1 MTDGRARERAVSVP
15 SERKSCPEKFDECL
29 KDEYCLSCSSCW
41 SCANAVRGREEV
53 TAEFRCGLR
62 PAGQGFGGCRH
73 TGCFVVGGERYGY
86 FCELMEAYA
95 ENGGRELDFTA
106 GVSSARMWNNL
117 RSGLTDVGV
126 AVSSDVEAGALS
138 LPVRTT
144 TYVMLAGRERPCG
157 GTGLSGTVG
166 SGRVVMPEG
175 FTRTA
180 SYTGLL
186 DSLAGAQLYI
196 SPLNVYELAAG
207 LARGESDF
215 LICEQGEA
223 AVVGEFVPGLATSM
237 NLRNGWTLAWSFR
250 PKILPCIT
258 ISYVGSAD
266 TAGRRSMPRC
276 AMSTPAGE
284 MAGVSAVRRVTAC
297 AERHLGMGRHD
308 TGGRYAGGG
317 GLAPA
322 VGYRLQGV
330 AFPA

>member
-1 MTDGRARERAVSVP
+1 MLFLLVLCECGTGEGGGDGRNFAAGYGRPVRVS
-15 SERKSCPEKFDECL
+15 
-29 KDEYCLSCSSCW
+29 
-41 SCANAVRGREEV
+41 AA
-53 TAEFRCGLR
+53 
-62 PAGQGFGGCRH
+62 AGIP
-73 TGCFVVGGERYGY
+73 GCFVVGGERYGY

-180 SYTGLL
+180 SYAGLL

-223 AVVGEFVPGLATSM
+223 AVVGEFVPGLATVYEFAERVDISM
-237 NLRNGWTLAWSFR
+237 VFSPENPALYYDFVRWFGGYSRTEEYAALCDVYS
-250 PKILPCIT
+250 
-258 ISYVGSAD
+258 
-266 TAGRRSMPRC
+266 GRGDGRC
-276 AMSTPAGE
+276 FGGAEGD
-284 MAGVSAVRRVTAC
+284 RRVPNGISVWD
-297 AERHLGMGRHD
+297 GMIREVGMREGVD
-308 TGGRYAGGG
+308 WRLLSAIAGF
-317 GLAPA
+317 LFMS
-322 VGYRLQGV
+322 LSNCKSI
-330 AFPA
+330 

>member
-1 MTDGRARERAVSVP
+1 
-15 SERKSCPEKFDECL
+15 
-29 KDEYCLSCSSCW
+29 
-41 SCANAVRGREEV
+41 
-53 TAEFRCGLR
+53 
-62 PAGQGFGGCRH
+62 
-73 TGCFVVGGERYGY
+73 
-86 FCELMEAYA
+86 
-95 ENGGRELDFTA
+95 
-106 GVSSARMWNNL
+106 MWNNL

-180 SYTGLL
+180 SYAGLL

-223 AVVGEFVPGLATSM
+223 AVVGEFVPGLATVYEFAERVDISM
-237 NLRNGWTLAWSFR
+237 VFSPEKSCPVLRFR
-250 PKILPCIT
+250 AL
-258 ISYVGSAD
+258 V
-266 TAGRRSMPRC
+266 RRIQPD
-276 AMSTPAGE
+276 G
-284 MAGVSAVRRVTAC
+284 GVCRAVRCLLRP
-297 AERHLGMGRHD
+297 
-308 TGGRYAGGG
+308 GGWPVFRRCGG
-317 GLAPA
+317 
-322 VGYRLQGV
+322 
-330 AFPA
+330 

>member
-53 TAEFRCGLR
+53 TAGISLRVTAGRSGFRRL
-62 PAGQGFGGCRH
+62 PAYRD
-73 TGCFVVGGERYGY
+73 
-86 FCELMEAYA
+86 ASS
-95 ENGGRELDFTA
+95 GRELDFTA

-180 SYTGLL
+180 SYAGLL
-186 DSLAGAQLYI
+186 DSRAGAQLYI

-223 AVVGEFVPGLATSM
+223 AVVGEFVPGLATVYE
-237 NLRNGWTLAWSFR
+237 F
-250 PKILPCIT
+250 
-258 ISYVGSAD
+258 
-266 TAGRRSMPRC
+266 
-276 AMSTPAGE
+276 
-284 MAGVSAVRRVTAC
+284 
-297 AERHLGMGRHD
+297 AERVDISMVFSPENPALYYDFVRWF
-308 TGGRYAGGG
+308 GGYSRTEEYAALCDVYSVCRTASRYGT
-317 GLAPA
+317 
-322 VGYRLQGV
+322 V
-330 AFPA
+330 

>member
-1 MTDGRARERAVSVP
+1 MLFLLVLCECGTGEGGGDGRNFAAGYGRPVRVS
-15 SERKSCPEKFDECL
+15 
-29 KDEYCLSCSSCW
+29 
-41 SCANAVRGREEV
+41 AA
-53 TAEFRCGLR
+53 
-62 PAGQGFGGCRH
+62 AGIP
-73 TGCFVVGGERYGY
+73 GCFVVGGERYGY

-180 SYTGLL
+180 SYAGLL

-223 AVVGEFVPGLATSM
+223 AVVGEFVLGLATVYE
-237 NLRNGWTLAWSFR
+237 F
-250 PKILPCIT
+250 
-258 ISYVGSAD
+258 
-266 TAGRRSMPRC
+266 
-276 AMSTPAGE
+276 
-284 MAGVSAVRRVTAC
+284 
-297 AERHLGMGRHD
+297 AERVDISMVFSPEN
-308 TGGRYAGGG
+308 
-317 GLAPA
+317 PA
-322 VGYRLQGV
+322 LY
-330 AFPA
+330 

>member
-53 TAEFRCGLR
+53 TAGISLRVTAGRSGFRRLPAYRMLR
-62 PAGQGFGGCRH
+62 RRRRALRLFLR
-73 TGCFVVGGERYGY
+73 
-86 FCELMEAYA
+86 LMEAYA

-180 SYTGLL
+180 SYAGLL

-237 NLRNGWTLAWSFR
+237 NLRNG
-250 PKILPCIT
+250 
-258 ISYVGSAD
+258 
-266 TAGRRSMPRC
+266 
-276 AMSTPAGE
+276 
-284 MAGVSAVRRVTAC
+284 
-297 AERHLGMGRHD
+297 
-308 TGGRYAGGG
+308 
-317 GLAPA
+317 
-322 VGYRLQGV
+322 
-330 AFPA
+330 

>member
-1 MTDGRARERAVSVP
+1 MLFLLVLCECGTGEGGGDGRNFAAGYGRPVRVS
-15 SERKSCPEKFDECL
+15 
-29 KDEYCLSCSSCW
+29 
-41 SCANAVRGREEV
+41 AA
-53 TAEFRCGLR
+53 
-62 PAGQGFGGCRH
+62 AGIP
-73 TGCFVVGGERYGY
+73 GCFVVGGERYGY

-180 SYTGLL
+180 SYAGLL

-215 LICEQGEA
+215 LICEQLSLIHISYGRQHAGYQPFELLRVQHSVVQRFRLGTQKEGVVAVVHGEQAHRA
-223 AVVGEFVPGLATSM
+223 AVGSYQCPFFVREASVGCFRSACGECGAGQQQGGRSENGGWLVHGSFFVVVHCRLAC
-237 NLRNGWTLAWSFR
+237 RV
-250 PKILPCIT
+250 P
-258 ISYVGSAD
+258 
-266 TAGRRSMPRC
+266 AGR
-276 AMSTPAGE
+276 
-284 MAGVSAVRRVTAC
+284 
-297 AERHLGMGRHD
+297 
-308 TGGRYAGGG
+308 
-317 GLAPA
+317 LAPST
-322 VGYRLQGV
+322 G
-330 AFPA
+330 